1 MGLKIQYILHSTGTH
16 HMYVITFCVLFVQER
31 NRRLNVEVE
40 LTLQMATEAVQDME
54 QVSQGNCQLHVSMF
68 YSDSN
73 KLATK
78 SVLMAIDAIIADLFD
93 YGNM

>member
-1 MGLKIQYILHSTGTH
+1 MWKWNKPSRWPQKLCKTWSKSVRVTVNSS
-16 HMYVITFCVLFVQER
+16 M
-31 NRRLNVEVE
+31 
-40 LTLQMATEAVQDME
+40 
-54 QVSQGNCQLHVSMF
+54 SMF

-78 SVLMAIDAIIADLFD
+78 SVLMAIDALIADLFD

>member
-1 MGLKIQYILHSTGTH
+1 MWKWSKPFRWPQKLCKTWSKSVMVT
-16 HMYVITFCVLFVQER
+16 V
-31 NRRLNVEVE
+31 N
-40 LTLQMATEAVQDME
+40 
-54 QVSQGNCQLHVSMF
+54 SSVSMF

>member
-1 MGLKIQYILHSTGTH
+1 MWKWSLPSRWPQKLCKTWSKSVRVNINFS
-16 HMYVITFCVLFVQER
+16 
-31 NRRLNVEVE
+31 
-40 LTLQMATEAVQDME
+40 
-54 QVSQGNCQLHVSMF
+54 VSMF

-73 KLATK
+73 NLATK

>member
-1 MGLKIQYILHSTGTH
+1 MWKWSLPSRWPQKLCKTWSKSVRVT
-16 HMYVITFCVLFVQER
+16 V
-31 NRRLNVEVE
+31 N
-40 LTLQMATEAVQDME
+40 
-54 QVSQGNCQLHVSMF
+54 SSVSMF
-68 YSDSN
+68 YSFSN

>member
-1 MGLKIQYILHSTGTH
+1 MWKWSLPSRWPQKLCTTWNKSVRVTVNSS
-16 HMYVITFCVLFVQER
+16 M
-31 NRRLNVEVE
+31 
-40 LTLQMATEAVQDME
+40 
-54 QVSQGNCQLHVSMF
+54 SMF

>member
-1 MGLKIQYILHSTGTH
+1 MWKWSLPSRWPQKLCMTWSKSVRVT
-16 HMYVITFCVLFVQER
+16 V
-31 NRRLNVEVE
+31 N
-40 LTLQMATEAVQDME
+40 
-54 QVSQGNCQLHVSMF
+54 SSVSMF

-73 KLATK
+73 NLATK

>member
-1 MGLKIQYILHSTGTH
+1 MTWSKSVRVT
-16 HMYVITFCVLFVQER
+16 V
-31 NRRLNVEVE
+31 N
-40 LTLQMATEAVQDME
+40 
-54 QVSQGNCQLHVSMF
+54 SSVSMF